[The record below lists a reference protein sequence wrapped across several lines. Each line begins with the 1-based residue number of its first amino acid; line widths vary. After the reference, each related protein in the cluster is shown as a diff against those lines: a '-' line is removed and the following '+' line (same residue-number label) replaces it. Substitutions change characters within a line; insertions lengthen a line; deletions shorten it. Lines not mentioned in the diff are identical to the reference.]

1 MRTRSQAVSPSG
13 FVSLEDVPRRR
24 KTRAQASTSPSKDA
38 KSTVKKPATKPAPAK
53 RGRKAATKKKAS
65 TKKATKTQDESS
77 AAEDAETQAESG
89 PSTATPEKPK
99 QDETTKAT
107 GFNALKRSFDEISA
121 DNENGENDHDNEV
134 AATPSQKRRITGPP
148 GSTPFAHR
156 TTPRRYT
163 ANMKSYSEQRRR
175 RELEAK
181 GQITATLF
189 RLPQLVAQQE
199 AKAAAEESENPA
211 VDETD
216 PFVEKPNAEKSNT
229 LNDEG
234 EPAASSEPA
243 AEPRT
248 PETPRSAWGIRSFLG
263 SVPRSLSRFLP
274 TLTSSADRGTPSV
287 TTGDAV
293 VAPGDADVSPT
304 PSGKK
309 ARGQVDAEKQI
320 HRDLSYSLFP
330 AGLDKR
336 LYLGDARETPSKA
349 ESRPAIEKPA
359 EKDTLTPLAEVENA
373 AKKRKRAPPSP
384 DVIPNPVGVSYGMD
398 LDFFTYSSPESE
410 ESDTADTPQIASALQ
425 TPAPTTGRSDPRP
438 RKRVR
443 FDTSPQDTPSKIRA
457 RATDPYVGR
466 QFIGLE
472 DPFVPRP
479 EGPPSLERPT
489 DAAEP
494 AEHTPRTAEPAAEP
508 MAEPSTPTPS
518 TPATP
523 SLPPASAFDSEA
535 LAKAR
540 SQAEKYK
547 PKTPSGLRTS
557 SRYSSSP
564 LPSPSERT
572 PTTKPT
578 PVKPATTEPAAT
590 EPTTTEPATT
600 EATPSKLA
608 TPAQPATPPEP
619 VTTEPATAKQV
630 TPTEPT
636 TSAKPVTSF
645 KPTTPG
651 EPITLSAEEL
661 HELKELFGE
670 DDEYARD
677 AYELYRNCPTGD
689 LRKLSWPESGP
700 QAETLGAPP
709 EAVKLVKQMMT
720 PEELDFGYEAFC
732 EGFDEFKKSVDLTN
746 DLEFE

>member
-99 QDETTKAT
+99 QDETTKGEVQPSPQPSPKETPEKSDMKTQDGPSLDVPSPSVVNAAANLYNAAADAINSPSSVIQEDVEKTVPPAAQASSGSPGTPPAQHTSSIPELPQHYIRCPCCSAPLQCPNGHPYGYFLDPFPASFLSRRLTEHVAT

-216 PFVEKPNAEKSNT
+216 PFVEKPNAEKPNT

-274 TLTSSADRGTPSV
+274 TLTSSADRGTPS
-287 TTGDAV
+287 
-293 VAPGDADVSPT
+293 
-304 PSGKK
+304 GK
-309 ARGQVDAEKQI
+309 
-320 HRDLSYSLFP
+320 
-330 AGLDKR
+330 
-336 LYLGDARETPSKA
+336 
-349 ESRPAIEKPA
+349 
-359 EKDTLTPLAEVENA
+359 
-373 AKKRKRAPPSP
+373 
-384 DVIPNPVGVSYGMD
+384 
-398 LDFFTYSSPESE
+398 
-410 ESDTADTPQIASALQ
+410 
-425 TPAPTTGRSDPRP
+425 
-438 RKRVR
+438 
-443 FDTSPQDTPSKIRA
+443 
-457 RATDPYVGR
+457 
-466 QFIGLE
+466 
-472 DPFVPRP
+472 
-479 EGPPSLERPT
+479 
-489 DAAEP
+489 
-494 AEHTPRTAEPAAEP
+494 
-508 MAEPSTPTPS
+508 
-518 TPATP
+518 
-523 SLPPASAFDSEA
+523 
-535 LAKAR
+535 
-540 SQAEKYK
+540 
-547 PKTPSGLRTS
+547 
-557 SRYSSSP
+557 
-564 LPSPSERT
+564 
-572 PTTKPT
+572 
-578 PVKPATTEPAAT
+578 
-590 EPTTTEPATT
+590 
-600 EATPSKLA
+600 
-608 TPAQPATPPEP
+608 
-619 VTTEPATAKQV
+619 
-630 TPTEPT
+630 
-636 TSAKPVTSF
+636 
-645 KPTTPG
+645 
-651 EPITLSAEEL
+651 
-661 HELKELFGE
+661 
-670 DDEYARD
+670 
-677 AYELYRNCPTGD
+677 
-689 LRKLSWPESGP
+689 
-700 QAETLGAPP
+700 
-709 EAVKLVKQMMT
+709 
-720 PEELDFGYEAFC
+720 
-732 EGFDEFKKSVDLTN
+732 
-746 DLEFE
+746 